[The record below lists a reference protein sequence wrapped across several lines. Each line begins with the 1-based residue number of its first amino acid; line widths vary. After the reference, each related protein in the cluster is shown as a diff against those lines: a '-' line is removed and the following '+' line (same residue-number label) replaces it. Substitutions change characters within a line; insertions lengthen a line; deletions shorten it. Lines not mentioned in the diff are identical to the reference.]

1 MDDRIVKRDI
11 MKIFSDGTVK
21 RIDDDMIVEKRM
33 TLEIDGLIEAVVIC
47 TPGEEELWAL
57 GNLYCRRMIESLSDI
72 KYLKKEGSRV
82 IIEMANKRDGWA
94 LESRFL
100 HSSSGA
106 FLQKEVEKRN
116 SSSLPVEWQISF
128 ESIMSGIDWIAE
140 APLFRQTGSVHVA
153 ALISPQ
159 GKRLFRTEDVGRH
172 NAVDKVIGWLLK
184 NNIKTS
190 DAALITSGRLPED
203 MVLKGEGA
211 RLPLMASVSAATAD
225 GADAARRC
233 NMTLIGFARS
243 GRFNVYSTPE
253 RIKFNGENIIL
264 GGEEIA

>member
-1 MDDRIVKRDI
+1 MDDRTVKKDI
-11 MKIFSDGTVK
+11 TRMFSDGTVK
-21 RIDDDMIVEKRM
+21 KIDDDMIVEKRII
-33 TLEIDGLIEAVVIC
+33 LEVDGSREAIVIF

-57 GNLYCRRMIESLSDI
+57 GNLYCRRMIESMNDI
-72 KYLKKEGSRV
+72 RSIKIDDSR
-82 IIEMANKRDGWA
+82 IIVERANKIEGWK

-100 HSSSGA
+100 HTASGA
-106 FLQKEVEKRN
+106 FLQEERDN
-116 SSSLPVEWQISF
+116 NDPSFLPLEWQISF
-128 ESIMSGIDWIAE
+128 DAIMSGIDWIAE

-253 RIKFNGENIIL
+253 RIKLNGENIIL

>member
-21 RIDDDMIVEKRM
+21 RIDDDMTVEKRM
-33 TLEIDGLIEAVVIC
+33 TLEIDGLCEAVVIS

-57 GNLYCRRMIESLSDI
+57 GNLYSRRMIESLNDI
-72 KYLKKEGSRV
+72 KYLKKEGSR
-82 IIEMANKRDGWA
+82 IIVEMANKREGWT

-100 HSSSGA
+100 HTASGA
-106 FLQKEVEKRN
+106 FLQKEEKERAF
-116 SSSLPVEWQISF
+116 SSLPVEWEISF
-128 ESIMSGIDWIAE
+128 ESIMSGIEWIAE

-153 ALISPQ
+153 ALLSPQ
-159 GKRLFRTEDVGRH
+159 GKKLFRTEDVGRH
-172 NAVDKVIGWLLK
+172 NAVDKAIGWLLK

-203 MVLKGEGA
+203 MVLKGAGA
-211 RLPLMASVSAATAD
+211 RIPLMASVSAATAD

-243 GRFNVYSTPE
+243 GRFNVYNAPE
-253 RIKFNGENIIL
+253 RINLNGEKIRSE
-264 GGEEIA
+264 GEEIA

>member
-21 RIDDDMIVEKRM
+21 KIDDDMIVEKRM
-33 TLEIDGLIEAVVIC
+33 SLEIDGLIQAVVIL

-57 GNLYCRRMIESLSDI
+57 GNLYCRRMIESLNDI
-72 KYLKKEGSRV
+72 KYLKKEGSR
-82 IIEMANKRDGWA
+82 IIVEMANKREGWA

-100 HSSSGA
+100 HTASGA
-106 FLQKEVEKRN
+106 FLQKEVEKRT
-116 SSSLPVEWQISF
+116 SYLPLEWNISF
-128 ESIMSGIDWIAE
+128 EAIMSSMDWIAE
-140 APLFRQTGSVHVA
+140 APLFKQTGSVHVA
-153 ALISPQ
+153 ALLSPQ
-159 GKRLFRTEDVGRH
+159 GKKLFRTEDVGRH
-172 NAVDKVIGWLLK
+172 NAVDKAIGWLLK

-211 RLPLMASVSAATAD
+211 RIPLMASVSAATAD

-243 GRFNVYSTPE
+243 GRFNVYSAPE
-253 RIKFNGENIIL
+253 RIKLNGENIRS
-264 GGEEIA
+264 GGEKIA